1 MTGYELSKDWF
12 DWAFENPDLNSPTTT
27 ALYMWVIE
35 KWNRMSQKP
44 KFGFPASEAMEA
56 IGVKSYN
63 TYKKSLSQ
71 LVELGA
77 IVMVQESKN
86 QYTANIIA
94 VLKFNKAHTKALSK
108 HLLKQSEGTSES
120 SSSIDKPRTS
130 NLEPKNNTG
139 GQAPIEPFVKPT
151 ELEIETYVLTQNPNG
166 NLVGAKAFATAFWSH
181 YENNGWKVGKNK
193 MKNWKLAIVQW
204 KDTLNKHLFPAGQ
217 APVPAEQ
224 RKATPDLPNH
234 MRGIEYSRSGIPN
247 RTFKGNYNEYMD
259 AVGCTPDEVFTIVRE
274 YVIQY

>member
-94 VLKFNKAHTKALSK
+94 VSKFNKAHTKALSK
-108 HLLKQSEGTSES
+108 HLLKQSESTSES

-130 NLEPKNNTG
+130 NLEPKNS
-139 GQAPIEPFVKPT
+139 PPP
-151 ELEIETYVLTQNPNG
+151 P
-166 NLVGAKAFATAFWSH
+166 VGAEIDFMGLQEQAEEWLEYKTGRKEKYKNQKAVQSMVKNLFKLSGGNKDVAASII
-181 YENNGWKVGKNK
+181 EQSMANNYAG
-193 MKNWKLAIVQW
+193 
-204 KDTLNKHLFPAGQ
+204 LFPLRNFTPN
-217 APVPAEQ
+217 PVSE
-224 RKATPDLPNH
+224 PDHRNNPDPKLGAKRYKPLKDF
-234 MRGIEYSRSGIPN
+234 G
-247 RTFKGNYNEYMD
+247 GNYDYYLENCQKY
-259 AVGCTPDEVFTIVRE
+259 GHTPQPRP
-274 YVIQY
+274 

>member
-94 VLKFNKAHTKALSK
+94 VSKFNKAHTKALSK
-108 HLLKQSEGTSES
+108 HLLKQSESTSES
-120 SSSIDKPRTS
+120 SSSIDKPLTS
-130 NLEPKNNTG
+130 NLEPETNTP
-139 GQAPIEPFVKPT
+139 QPPVATPKPEKEPIKVHP
-151 ELEIETYVLTQNPNG
+151 LQTYIKEHCPRVSKLSKQLT
-166 NLVGAKAFATAFWSH
+166 
-181 YENNGWKVGKNK
+181 YEEAE
-193 MKNWKLAIVQW
+193 AIV
-204 KDTLNKHLFPAGQ
+204 KEFDRTLIKTKLEAMENKKKLDYVSVNLTLRNWLKNGDFSGASDGKQ
-217 APVPAEQ
+217 SGPV
-224 RKATPDLPNH
+224 KH
-234 MRGIEYSRSGIPN
+234 GSI
-247 RTFKGNYNEYMD
+247 TFNN
-259 AVGCTPDEVFTIVRE
+259 V
-274 YVIQY
+274 

>member
-63 TYKKSLSQ
+63 TYKKSLND

-77 IVMVQESKN
+77 ITMVQESKN

-94 VLKFNKAHTKALSK
+94 ISKFNKAHTKALSK
-108 HLLKQSEGTSES
+108 HLTKQVESTGES
-120 SSSIDKPRTS
+120 SSSIDKLLTNNQEPRT
-130 NLEPKNNTG
+130 
-139 GQAPIEPFVKPT
+139 
-151 ELEIETYVLTQNPNG
+151 
-166 NLVGAKAFATAFWSH
+166 
-181 YENNGWKVGKNK
+181 
-193 MKNWKLAIVQW
+193 
-204 KDTLNKHLFPAGQ
+204 
-217 APVPAEQ
+217 
-224 RKATPDLPNH
+224 
-234 MRGIEYSRSGIPN
+234 N
-247 RTFKGNYNEYMD
+247 RYRT
-259 AVGCTPDEVFTIVRE
+259 
-274 YVIQY
+274 

>member
-63 TYKKSLSQ
+63 TYKKSLND

-77 IVMVQESKN
+77 ITMVQESKN

-94 VLKFNKAHTKALSK
+94 ISKFNKAHTKALAK
-108 HLLKQSEGTSES
+108 HLTKQVQSTGES
-120 SSSIDKPRTS
+120 SSSIDKPLTNEPITNTPQPVVASAPPSKKPLDERKAAFRETLVPH
-130 NLEPKNNTG
+130 LEKYGKDMLNEFFKYWT
-139 GQAPIEPFVKPT
+139 EP
-151 ELEIETYVLTQNPNG
+151 NRSG
-166 NLVGAKAFATAFWSH
+166 TAFR
-181 YENNGWKVGKNK
+181 YESEKFWDLSKRLGTWHKNQKTDKSEFASVSAPPTTTMK
-193 MKNWKLAIVQW
+193 MGRGNITFTPKIA
-204 KDTLNKHLFPAGQ
+204 
-217 APVPAEQ
+217 
-224 RKATPDLPNH
+224 AT
-234 MRGIEYSRSGIPN
+234 
-247 RTFKGNYNEYMD
+247 NETD
-259 AVGCTPDEVFTIVRE
+259 I
-274 YVIQY
+274 

>member
-94 VLKFNKAHTKALSK
+94 VSKFNKAHTKALSK
-108 HLLKQSEGTSES
+108 HLLKQSESTSES

-130 NLEPKNNTG
+130 NLEPKNIPPPPVG
-139 GQAPIEPFVKPT
+139 A
-151 ELEIETYVLTQNPNG
+151 EIDFMGLQDQVQRWLKYKKDKGKTYRNNDSIQIMIKKLHRFSQGNPNT
-166 NLVGAKAFATAFWSH
+166 ATQIIEDAMS
-181 YENNGWKVGKNK
+181 NNYDGFFQPKE
-193 MKNWKLAIVQW
+193 IITPQI
-204 KDTLNKHLFPAGQ
+204 P
-217 APVPAEQ
+217 PEQ
-224 RKATPDLPNH
+224 RQVTPDLPNH
-234 MRGIEYSRSGIPN
+234 KRGVEYRRSGIEN
-247 RTFKGNYNEYMD
+247 RTFKGNYNEFLD
-259 AVGCTPDEVFTIVRE
+259 AKGCTPDETFTIVRE
-274 YVIQY
+274 YVIG